1 MRTFS
6 TNTMVDHQNS
16 TSQAAIRDRL
26 PLGIIWLAGLVAALI
41 MTAGIASADPPLAS
55 TFLGGSG
62 GESSYRSVRDAD
74 GNIYVANTTTSTD
87 FPTTPGV
94 HGPTFFGGSHDIF
107 VAKLTP
113 DLTTLLAATYVGGS
127 DAESYAGLAI
137 TSDGSI
143 LVAGGTLSTD
153 IPVTPG
159 AYQSVKSSETD
170 IFVVK
175 LSSDLTTVLAATYLG
190 ATGTEPWGPLTIDV
204 DSSDNAVLGC
214 RSTSSDFPTTEGAY
228 DRTYNDY
235 APGHG
240 DAVVARLDGALT
252 TLLASTFIGGALWD
266 QPRHLDVQ
274 PDGTVLV
281 AGDTNNSTGF
291 GAFYPTTPGA
301 YSTCSNNNTRS
312 DAFVSRLSADF
323 STLVASTC
331 IGGFSGNEYPFGFAS
346 RPDGSLVV
354 FGRTESTTFPTTPGA
369 YATTYGGTGDAFIA
383 IFDYGLSSLQASTY
397 LGNYLGEW
405 AYGAMIDP
413 LGRIHVAG
421 MTESSNFP
429 TTPDAFDATLDGTRD
444 AFYVRFDATLQTL
457 EYATFLGGS
466 DTDAAYGVF
475 LVDGQ
480 LYLHGGTGS
489 TDFPTTTG
497 AYDETYNGAGDGF
510 VFSLTTI
517 EDLDYGDAP
526 DPTYPTVLASNG
538 ARHAIDGTTYLGAA
552 VDAENDGQ
560 PTADADGDDLD
571 GTDDEDGV
579 VFTSGLGIG
588 LTAFLEVEASTIGLL
603 NAWVDTNG
611 DGDWD
616 DAGEQVF
623 TDEPLVSGT
632 NPLSFTVPQ
641 AAVPGTGF
649 ARFRFDS
656 SGGLSYDGPAFDGE
670 VEDHSIVIQEIDFG
684 DAPDPNYPTLLASG
698 GAAHLIGSGLYL
710 GASVDG
716 EIDGQPTAGADGD
729 DADGGDDEDGV
740 VFTSPL
746 GGGLVASLEIAA
758 SGAGLLNAWI
768 DFNADGDW
776 DDPGEQVFTD
786 EALVAGVNPLSFPVA
801 AGAVVGNTVGR
812 FRFDTLGGLS
822 ASGLASDG
830 EVEDH
835 LIQIDPSRD
844 LEVTVGDSPDPVPEG
859 GRLVYHI
866 AVWTNGELDS
876 GSVELTHDLPA
887 ETTFVSA
894 GHGGCS
900 ETGGVVTCDLG
911 TVTPGSPIQFE
922 IEADVAFGTTG
933 AISSTTAV
941 SSPDGDL
948 FPANNSTTETTTV
961 VDEPT
966 YIFSD
971 GFERGDTTRWSG
983 TSP

>member
-1 MRTFS
+1 MARIS
-6 TNTMVDHQNS
+6 PDPVNDRRNS
-16 TSQAAIRDRL
+16 NPNPVVRDGL
-26 PLGIIWLAGLVAALI
+26 HLGIFGLASLFAILLLAPGTVW
-41 MTAGIASADPPLAS
+41 ADPPLAS

-62 GESSYRSVRDAD
+62 GESSYRYVQDSD
-74 GNIYVANTTTSTD
+74 GNIYVASTTTSTD

-94 HGPTFFGGSHDIF
+94 HGATYFGGSHDIF

-127 DAESYAGLAI
+127 DAESYPGLAI

-143 LVAGGTLSTD
+143 LVGGGTLSTD
-153 IPVTPG
+153 IPVTAG
-159 AYQSVKSSETD
+159 AYQSTKSSEVD

-190 ATGTEPWGPLTIDV
+190 AAGTEPWGPLTIDV

-235 APGHG
+235 SPGHG
-240 DAVVARLDGALT
+240 DAVVARLDGDLT
-252 TLLASTFIGGALWD
+252 DLLASTFIGGALWD

-274 PDGTVLV
+274 PDGTVLI
-281 AGDTNNSTGF
+281 AGDTNNSFSF
-291 GAFYPTTPGA
+291 GAFFPTTPGA
-301 YSTCSNNNTRS
+301 YASCSDNHTRS

-331 IGGFSGNEYPFGFAS
+331 LGGFSGNEYPFGFAS

-354 FGRTESTTFPTTPGA
+354 IGRTESTTFPTTPGA
-369 YATTYGGTGDAFIA
+369 YDTTYAGTGDAFVA
-383 IFDYGLSSLQASTY
+383 IFDYGLSSLQASTF
-397 LGNYLGEW
+397 LGKELGEW

-444 AFYVRFDATLQTL
+444 AFHVRFDATLQTL
-457 EYATFLGGS
+457 EYGTFVGGS

-497 AYDETYNGAGDGF
+497 AYDETYNGDGDGF
-510 VFSLTTI
+510 VFSWTTI

-526 DPTYPTVLASNG
+526 DPTLPTLLASDG
-538 ARHAIDGTTYLGAA
+538 ARHAIGGTTYLGAG
-552 VDAENDGQ
+552 VDAEFDGQ
-560 PTADADGDDLD
+560 PTASADGDDLD

-579 VFTSGLGIG
+579 VLTTGLAAG
-588 LTAFLEVEASTIGLL
+588 LDAFLEVDASTIGLL
-603 NAWVDTNG
+603 NAWVDFNG

-641 AAVPGTGF
+641 AAVPGGSF

-656 SGGLSYDGPAFDGE
+656 SGGLSYHGPALDGE
-670 VEDHSIVIQEIDFG
+670 VEDYPIAIQEIDLG
-684 DAPDPNYPTLLASG
+684 DAPDPDYPTLLASG
-698 GAAHLIGSGLYL
+698 GAAHLIGSGLHL
-710 GASVDG
+710 GTSVDG
-716 EIDGQPTAGADGD
+716 EVDGQPTAGADGD
-729 DADGGDDEDGV
+729 DTDGGDDEDGV
-740 VFTSPL
+740 TLTSPL
-746 GGGLVASLEIAA
+746 GGGLNASLDVVA

-776 DDPGEQVFTD
+776 DDAGEQIFTD
-786 EALVAGVNPLSFPVA
+786 QALVAGVNSLGFPVA
-801 AGAVVGNTVGR
+801 AGAVVGDTVGR
-812 FRFDTLGGLS
+812 FRLDALGGLS
-822 ASGLASDG
+822 YDGIASDG

-835 LIQIDPSRD
+835 LIPIEHSRD
-844 LEVTVGDSPDPVPEG
+844 LEVSVGDSPDPVPEG

-866 AVWTNGELDS
+866 AVWTNGELES
-876 GSVELTHDLPA
+876 GTVELTHDLPA
-887 ETTFVSA
+887 ETAFVSA
-894 GHGGCS
+894 SHGGCS
-900 ETGGVVTCDLG
+900 ETGGVVSCSLG
-911 TVTPGSPIQFE
+911 TVSPGSPIQLE
-922 IEADVAFGTTG
+922 IEVDVAFGTTG
-933 AISSTTAV
+933 TIASATAV

-948 FPANNSTTETTTV
+948 FPANNSTMETTTV

-971 GFERGDTTRWSG
+971 GFELGTTARWSV